1 MPNIQP
7 ATEVM
12 SPMEVAQVFVD
23 SGMFPDARSVAVAGT
38 KLIVGRGLGLTD
50 YDSMNGL
57 HIIKGKCVLASNTM
71 AAAIKASGK
80 YDYRAKTTTDTCS
93 ITFYERHGSDLKEI
107 GTTTFTMDDANNAG
121 LRGDNWRKW
130 PKAMLFARA
139 ISAGYREHCPDALGA
154 APVYVSEHGESEIPE
169 EPKAPVVAQR
179 ATPKIY
185 DSGPNPGD
193 PKKQLITLVQ
203 KWCKSEPGQPTF
215 AKAKQILT
223 IRGVAT
229 DGSASSEEVASVC
242 EWVRVGISENKTL
255 EEMLSGSEAIAEE
268 FEVIDVQEIPDE
280 KTTEQGDPD
289 PWGE

>member
-7 ATEVM
+7 ATEAM
-12 SPMEVAQVFVD
+12 TPMEVAQVFVD
-23 SGMFPDARSVAVAGT
+23 SGMFPDARSVAVAAS

-80 YDYRAKTTTDTCS
+80 YDYRAKTTTDSCT
-93 ITFYERHGSDLKEI
+93 ITFYERHGSETTEI
-107 GTTTFTMDDANNAG
+107 GTTSFTMDDAANAG

-139 ISAGYREHCPDALGA
+139 ISAGYREHCPDALGS
-154 APVYVSEHGESEIPE
+154 APVYVMEHGESEIPDD
-169 EPKAPVVAQR
+169 PKQPVTAQR
-179 ATPKIY
+179 ETPKIT
-185 DSGPNPGD
+185 DSGPLPED
-193 PKKQLITLVQ
+193 PKHKLIDLVQ
-203 KWCKSEPGQPTF
+203 KWCGTSVGQQTF
-215 AKAKQILT
+215 IKAKQILS

-229 DGSASSEEVASVC
+229 DGSASSEDIVAVC
-242 EWVRVGISENKTL
+242 EWVQSGIDQQKTL
-255 EEMLSGSEAIAEE
+255 EELLSGSPAIAEH
-268 FEVIDVQEIPDE
+268 FEVTDVTPIDEA
-280 KTTEQGDPD
+280 D